1 MGDRIIRTR
10 DGRCQLARQSLLCFV
25 LSFCPPLLCH
35 FLSDSL
41 LAADSTLL
49 TIKQAD
55 IGFGGSYRSGFWTPI
70 SLALAANGSPVNGEL
85 QLVASDGENVPVVFF
100 AAGAGLSSSNI
111 QLEPGKEVTVH
122 SYLKAG
128 PQKSRISARLIDRAS
143 GKILWQA
150 SLPGN
155 LPAPLSATTPLVIT
169 LGSSVGVEDA
179 LKFTRRSEADALVA
193 AEVKSAAELPDQ
205 WWGYEGIETIFLPA
219 GSAGILGQLNSSQ
232 TIAIQQWVREGGRL
246 VLSSGAQTKQLL
258 GDNSP
263 WKDLIPGQLIEV
275 GPMRDAA
282 TLETLTGEAFP
293 FTDDGSR
300 PLVAHLTAVRGKT
313 ELTEGSRAAN
323 VPLVI
328 RTPHGLGEITFV
340 AFDLDGERF
349 AKWPGRPRFLST
361 LLRESKAQETPG
373 GQAGVRLGY
382 SDLTGQL
389 RGALDQFPGV
399 QVINFTTVALLIV
412 AYIILIGPVDNF
424 LLQQL
429 GASRNLTWI
438 TFPLVALLFCGIAWY
453 SAGWSHG
460 NQMRLNQAEIIDIDG
475 QHVRGTAWL
484 HLYSPATKT
493 YDLAMRPSFPTEV
506 KTGAT
511 YAYLT
516 WQGLPGSGL
525 GGLDAQQ
532 VALNVVDPYAIEFPS
547 AAAGLRSLP
556 IQVGSSKS
564 LAARWWQDIP
574 LPAASK
580 LALNEHGVPTGDLV
594 NPLDVELQDCIFTFN
609 IWMYRLKKLGPG
621 ERFSLSDARPLYLE
635 SRLQQHKV
643 NDFKDSATPWVRD
656 SADVPAILQM
666 LMYHEA
672 ARGQNYTGLTHRYQ
686 THLDLSGQLTRGR
699 GLLVGRVEKPAAQ
712 LKVDGSPL
720 PADQIQ
726 SWTYYRIVIP
736 VSPKSAATP

>member
-1 MGDRIIRTR
+1 MEGSLKSGKRTAPR
-10 DGRCQLARQSLLCFV
+10 ARAPRFILRLLLILPFLV
-25 LSFCPPLLCH
+25 PIFCGP
-35 FLSDSL
+35 L
-41 LAADSTLL
+41 LAADSSLL
-49 TIKQAD
+49 TIKHAN
-55 IGFGGSYRSGFWTPI
+55 IGFGGSYRSGFWTPVT
-70 SLALAANGSPVNGEL
+70 LTLAANSSPVNGDL
-85 QLVASDGENVPVVFF
+85 QLLASDGENVPVVFF
-100 AAGAGLSSSNI
+100 AADAGPSSSRI
-111 QLEPGKEVTVH
+111 QLEPGQEVAVH

-128 PQKSRISARLIDRAS
+128 PQKSRISARLVDPAS
-143 GKILWQA
+143 GKVLWQA

-179 LKFTRRSEADALVA
+179 LKFTRRNEADALVA

-205 WWGYEGIETIFLPA
+205 WWGYEGIETIFLPT
-219 GSAGILGQLNSSQ
+219 GSAGIFRQLSAPQ
-232 TIAIQQWVREGGRL
+232 KIAIMQWVREGGRL
-246 VLSSGAQTKQLL
+246 VLSSGSETKQLL

-263 WKDLIPGQLIEV
+263 WNGLIPGQLVEI

-293 FTDDGSR
+293 FTDDASR
-300 PLVAHLTAVRGKT
+300 PSVAHITAVRGKV
-313 ELTEGSRAAN
+313 ELAEGPRAAN

-328 RTPHGLGEITFV
+328 RTPHGLGEVTFV

-349 AKWPGRPRFLST
+349 AQWPGRPRFVST
-361 LLRESKAQETPG
+361 LLRENKTQEQPG
-373 GQAGVRLGY
+373 GQAGARLGY
-382 SDLTGQL
+382 TDLIGQL

-412 AYIILIGPVDNF
+412 AYIVLIGPVDYF
-424 LLQQL
+424 LLQRL
-429 GASRNLTWI
+429 RVSRTLTWI
-438 TFPLVALLFCGIAWY
+438 TFPLAALLFCGIAWY

-460 NQMRLNQAEIIDIDG
+460 SQMRLNQAEIIDIDG

-484 HLYSPATKT
+484 HLYSPKTKT
-493 YDLAMRPSFPTEV
+493 YDLAVRPSFPTEV

-511 YAYLT
+511 YGYLT

-525 GGLDAQQ
+525 GGLDAQR
-532 VALNVVDPYAIEFPS
+532 VALGETDPYSIEFPS
-547 AAAGLRSLP
+547 PSAGVRSLP

-564 LAARWWQDIP
+564 LAARWWQEIP
-574 LPAASK
+574 SPTQSK

-621 ERFSLSDARPLYLE
+621 ERFNLSDARPLYLE
-635 SRLQQHKV
+635 SRLQQHKA
-643 NDFKDSATPWVRD
+643 NDFKDSATPWIRD
-656 SADVPAILQM
+656 SDDVPAILQM

-672 ARGQNYTGLTHRYQ
+672 ARGQTYTGLTNRYQ
-686 THLDLSGQLTRGR
+686 THLDLSWQLTRGR
-699 GLLVGRVEKPAAQ
+699 GLLVGRVEKAAATVH
-712 LKVDGSPL
+712 VDGAPL

-736 VSPKSAATP
+736 VGERGASAP